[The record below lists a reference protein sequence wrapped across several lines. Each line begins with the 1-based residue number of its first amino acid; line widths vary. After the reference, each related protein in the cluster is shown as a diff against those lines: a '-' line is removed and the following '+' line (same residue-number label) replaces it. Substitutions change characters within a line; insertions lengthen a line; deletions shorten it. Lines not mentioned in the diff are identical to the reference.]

1 MCSFDVHYVD
11 VAKKNRAIGGQIL
24 AKMAILAPLFV
35 CLFVLADGRGIQIET
50 VPPNKVG
57 IH

>member
-1 MCSFDVHYVD
+1 MVLKVLDSSLM
-11 VAKKNRAIGGQIL
+11 QL
-24 AKMAILAPLFV
+24 ADLIYFMQLFSFV